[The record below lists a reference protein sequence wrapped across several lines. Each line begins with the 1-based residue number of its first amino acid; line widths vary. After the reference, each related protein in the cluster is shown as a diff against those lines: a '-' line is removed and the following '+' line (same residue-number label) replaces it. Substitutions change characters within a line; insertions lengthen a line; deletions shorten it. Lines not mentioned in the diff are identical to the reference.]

1 MNKKFTYVP
10 QGGVCSR
17 LMEVEITPDGVVERV
32 QFTGGCAG
40 NTQGV
45 AALVKG
51 RPVEEVVGLLR
62 GIDCRGKGTSCP
74 DQLARALERAVEE

>member
-1 MNKKFTYVP
+1 MNKTFTYVP

-17 LMEVEITPDGVVERV
+17 LMEVEITPEGIVESVR
-32 QFTGGCAG
+32 FTGGCAG

-51 RPVEEVVGLLR
+51 RPVEEVISLLK

-74 DQLARALERAVEE
+74 DQLARALLLANKS

>member
-1 MNKKFTYVP
+1 MTKRVTYVP

-17 LMEVEITPDGVVERV
+17 LIEVEIDSEGVVRGV
-32 QFTGGCAG
+32 QFVGGCAG

-45 AALVKG
+45 AALAKG
-51 RPVEEVVGLLR
+51 RKAEEVVTILK

-74 DQLARALERAVEE
+74 DQLACALERALEQ

>member
-1 MNKKFTYVP
+1 MNKTFTYVP

-17 LMEVEITPDGVVERV
+17 LMEVEITPEGIVESVR
-32 QFTGGCAG
+32 FTGGCAG

-51 RPVEEVVGLLR
+51 RPVEEVVSLLK

-74 DQLARALERAVEE
+74 DQLARALLLANKS

>member
-1 MNKKFTYVP
+1 MNKKLTYVP

-51 RPVEEVVGLLR
+51 RPVEEVIGLLR
-62 GIDCRGKGTSCP
+62 GIDCKGKGTSCP
-74 DQLARALERAVEE
+74 DQLARALQRALEE